1 MTQSPA
7 YPETFGI
14 ATVAQDMNAARAFY
28 TALYPYE
35 VKEDVF
41 AGIKFFSI
49 MKNGSTLVSVF
60 ERSEANPISGT
71 IPVLKVDSVSAYLT
85 RLKDMG
91 ASVLIGESV
100 CPCTDTKFSLCA
112 DREGN
117 QFIVKEPTL

>member
-1 MTQSPA
+1 MTHTPA
-7 YPETFGI
+7 HPETFGI
-14 ATVAQDMNAARAFY
+14 ATVAQDMKAARDFY

-41 AGIKFFSI
+41 SGIKFFSI

-60 ERSEANPISGT
+60 ERSSSNPISGT
-71 IPVLKVDSVSAYLT
+71 IPVLKVDSVADYLT
-85 RLKDMG
+85 RLESMG
-91 ASVLIGESV
+91 AKVIIGESV
-100 CPCTDTKFSLCA
+100 CPCTQTNFSLCA